1 METLADQSQSL
12 ATKADDWD
20 MECPL
25 ADGEPELECE
35 VERYRLDKIGLSCLG
50 DFNALWDSET

>member
-1 METLADQSQSL
+1 MVETLADQSQSL

-35 VERYRLDKIGLSCLG
+35 VERYRLDKIGLS
-50 DFNALWDSET
+50 